1 MAAEDTGPGPTQDTA
16 PARPAALS
24 RGDRVAGAQCLVVS
38 GFLGSG
44 KTTLVRRLL
53 EHGQASGVRTA
64 VVSNEFGDL
73 GIDEALLAPGAGD
86 YVELAGGCVCCRLSD
101 DLLRTLDDLWQRSR
115 PERVIVETSGLALP
129 YDTLLNFWRDPVREW
144 AQGEI
149 AVVVVSAEQVAAGR
163 ELSGTFEDQVCSADL
178 LLLSKTDL
186 VTAGDVARIEARLRA
201 MQPDVEIVRA
211 PHGEADPRIFFPPDV
226 KDPLRGKPQPP
237 DSVRDHGHQHR
248 HDEFESTELR
258 FSPGTPVSKVVAEL
272 RARGALR
279 AKGFV
284 ATAEGPRVVQGVAGR
299 IEIGVPSSPPPEAL
313 LGRVVVIERR
323 AVHRP
328 EPAPFGPEEASV
340 QRGRSGS
347 GALDPRARKT
357 K

>member
-1 MAAEDTGPGPTQDTA
+1 MAAEDAVSEPAGSAAPNVASTRSSDQPG
-16 PARPAALS
+16 S
-24 RGDRVAGAQCLVVS
+24 GAQCLVVS

-53 EHGQASGVRTA
+53 EDGQASGVRTA

-73 GIDEALLAPGAGD
+73 GIDEALLAPGGGD

-101 DLLRTLDDLWQRSR
+101 DLLRTLDELWQRSR

-129 YDTLLNFWRDPVREW
+129 YDTLLNFWRDPVRGW

-186 VTAGDVARIEARLRA
+186 VDAGDAERVEARLRA

-211 PHGEADPRIFFPPDV
+211 NHGEADPRVFFPPDAAGPRRARPALPGT
-226 KDPLRGKPQPP
+226 DPKHSH
-237 DSVRDHGHQHR
+237 D
-248 HDEFESTELR
+248 HDEFESSQLH
-258 FSPGTPVSKVVAEL
+258 FPPGTSASEVEL
-272 RARGALR
+272 VLRTRGALR

-284 ATAEGPRVVQGVAGR
+284 ATAEGLRLVQGVAGR
-299 IEIGVPSSPPPEAL
+299 IELSVPSSPPPQAL

-323 AVHRP
+323 RG
-328 EPAPFGPEEASV
+328 PART
-340 QRGRSGS
+340 RGNPGTETTPIAK
-347 GALDPRARKT
+347 G
-357 K
+357 